1 MKKNGFTLIEVLI
14 AMILVGLAIA
24 SLVGANISFTRAN
37 GAGAN
42 LSTAEFLIEQ
52 IRGRTALIEYDNLHS
67 SFDNVQ
73 FSPPVST
80 DGQAL
85 ADFAE
90 FTQAVTVEN
99 VSNTNFETVVSDFSS
114 DFVRITVRILLNSD
128 ELSSA
133 SWIRADIGS

>member
-1 MKKNGFTLIEVLI
+1 MKKNAFTLIEVLI
-14 AMILVGLAIA
+14 AIFLVGLAIA

-42 LSTAEFLIEQ
+42 LSTAEFLVEQ
-52 IRGRTALIEYDNLHS
+52 IRGRTALAEYDNLHS

-80 DGQAL
+80 DGQVL

-90 FTQAVTVEN
+90 FTQAITVEN
-99 VSNTNFETVVSDFSS
+99 VSNTNFETVVGDFSS
-114 DFVRITVRILLNSD
+114 DFVRITVRILLNSE

-133 SWIRADIGS
+133 GWIRADIGG